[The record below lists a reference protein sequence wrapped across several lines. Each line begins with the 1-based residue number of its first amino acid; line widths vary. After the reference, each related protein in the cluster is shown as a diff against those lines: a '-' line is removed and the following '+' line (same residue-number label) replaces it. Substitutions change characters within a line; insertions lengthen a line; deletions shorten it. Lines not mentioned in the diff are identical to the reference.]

1 MPKISVIIP
10 VYNVEKYL
18 ARCLDSVIS
27 QTLKDIEIICVN
39 DGSTDNSAN
48 ILSVYA
54 EKDERIK
61 IITQSNAGISEARNI
76 GIQKASGKFIGF
88 VDSDDFIE
96 KDFYEK
102 LYTSAIKNNADIACS
117 SVIRENEKKKK
128 ILIEYKK
135 EQVAT
140 STKEKFELAYIPEHC
155 YIWNKI
161 YNREKLL
168 NSNIKFVKGL
178 VYEDIIYT
186 PSVVES
192 LGNIVVV
199 PNLFYHYWNNSTSLV
214 KNTSDK
220 CRADKIFAHKI
231 LLEKCYKNNVKLR
244 LKDELICKNEYF
256 LFGIKALKI
265 LKIYQYRATKVYSL
279 FGLLPILICEEHV

>member
-1 MPKISVIIP
+1 MPKVSVIVP

-18 ARCLDSVIS
+18 ARCLDSLVA
-27 QTLKDIEIICVN
+27 QTLEDLEIICVN
-39 DGSTDNSAN
+39 DGSTDNSAD
-48 ILSVYA
+48 ILAKYA
-54 EKDERIK
+54 EKDDRIT
-61 IITQSNAGISEARNI
+61 IITQSNAGISEARNV
-76 GIQKASGKFIGF
+76 GMKKATGEFVGF

-161 YNREKLL
+161 CNRKKLE
-168 NSNIKFVKGL
+168 NTGIEFIKGL

-186 PSVVES
+186 PSVIEA
-192 LGNIVVV
+192 LNNMVVV
-199 PNLFYHYWNNSTSLV
+199 PNLFYHYWKHSNSLI
-214 KNTSDK
+214 KIASDK
-220 CRADKIFAHKI
+220 SRADKIFAKKH
-231 LLEKCYKNNVKLR
+231 LLNLCIKNNIKLTM
-244 LKDELICKNEYF
+244 KDTLLQKKEYYF
-256 LFGIKALKI
+256 FGIKI
-265 LKIYQYRATKVYSL
+265 LKVYIYRATKKYYL
-279 FGLLPILICEEHV
+279 FGLLPFLDILESA

>member
-1 MPKISVIIP
+1 MPKVSVIVP

-18 ARCLDSVIS
+18 ARCLDSLVA
-27 QTLKDIEIICVN
+27 QTLEDLEIICVN

-61 IITQSNAGISEARNI
+61 IITQLNAGISEARNI
-76 GIQKASGKFIGF
+76 GIQEASGEFIGF

-140 STKEKFELAYIPEHC
+140 STKEKFELAHIPEHC

-161 YNREKLL
+161 YNREKLIA
-168 NSNIKFVKGL
+168 SGITFQKGL

-186 PSVVES
+186 PDVVEA
-192 LGNIVVV
+192 LGRLVVV
-199 PNLFYHYWNNSTSLV
+199 PNLYYHYWNNAGSLV
-214 KNTSDK
+214 KNPSDK
-220 CRADKIFAHKI
+220 CRADKLYAKKHLIGKS
-231 LLEKCYKNNVKLR
+231 YKYNVKLR
-244 LKDELICKNEYF
+244 LRDELLCKREYF
-256 LFGIKALKI
+256 LFGLKI
-265 LKIYQYRATKVYSL
+265 LKIYQYRATKIYSL
-279 FGLLPILICEEHV
+279 FGLLPILSCREYV